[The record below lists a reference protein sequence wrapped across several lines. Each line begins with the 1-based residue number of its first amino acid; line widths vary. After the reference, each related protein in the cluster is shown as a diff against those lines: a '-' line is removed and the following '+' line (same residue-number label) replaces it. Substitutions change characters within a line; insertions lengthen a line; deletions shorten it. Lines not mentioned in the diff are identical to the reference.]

1 MPDPASFSGAEAES
15 TAEQIARWESV
26 YGTKRR
32 QLFRWLATGRAH
44 GYPCP
49 LDHPVEMLR
58 WWAPPR
64 MLQRIPEKLLAAAR
78 HAAAAAPAPASLQSP
93 PASEPALPAPPAGDL
108 FDAPSLEFPAQVEQ
122 MRGEQARI
130 QRQLDDAR
138 RGRLVDGTLY
148 VDQSAVESLLRQRLA
163 VQEPLR
169 KAEGDLTAWLER
181 RELLA
186 PTAAVRGENARICG
200 AIFAAVRRLWKTV
213 RPALAGLTDAQADQL
228 WEDEARKCF
237 SALKE
242 AKFTDFETAPAA
254 PTP

>member
-1 MPDPASFSGAEAES
+1 MSEQPLIPGAAPETEA
-15 TAEQIARWESV
+15 TAAQIEKWSAL
-26 YGTKRR
+26 YGTTRR
-32 QLFRWLATGRAH
+32 NLFKWRSTGRAH

-49 LDHPVEMLR
+49 LDNPVEMLR

-64 MLQRIPEKLLAAAR
+64 MKHRIPEKLLAAAR
-78 HAAAAAPAPASLQSP
+78 QFAASAPPVAAAPEPASP
-93 PASEPALPAPPAGDL
+93 PAPAAGDL
-108 FDAPSLEFPAQVEQ
+108 FNAPSLEFPAQVEQ

-138 RGRLVDGTLY
+138 RGKLIDGQTY

-163 VQEPLR
+163 IQEPLR

-186 PTAAVRGENARICG
+186 PTAAVRAENARICS

-213 RPALAGLTDAQADQL
+213 RPSLAGLTDVQADKL
-228 WEDEARKCF
+228 WEDETRKCF

-242 AKFTDFETAPAA
+242 AKFTDYETVTAE

>member
-1 MPDPASFSGAEAES
+1 MPDPAPFSGAEAES

-44 GYPCP
+44 GYACP

-58 WWAPPR
+58 WWSPPR

-78 HAAAAAPAPASLQSP
+78 HAAAAAPAPAGPQSP
-93 PASEPALPAPPAGDL
+93 PASKPALPAPPAGDL

-163 VQEPLR
+163 ISEPLR

-213 RPALAGLTDAQADQL
+213 RPALAGMTDAQADQL
-228 WEDEARKCF
+228 WEGEACKCF
-237 SALKE
+237 AALKE
-242 AKFTDFETAPAA
+242 AKFTDFATVTAE